1 MNWINFICFE
11 LALAAVL
18 AAAVRRFFRAC
29 RAADGAAP
37 PTSPD
42 GQDQL
47 SAKGERMLLALILL
61 FALAVRLWRFGSVP
75 GGVNQDGVMAAV
87 DGKALADYGTDR
99 FGTRL
104 PAHLYAWGYGQMS
117 SLLSYLIAPLVKL
130 LGLSVV
136 TMRLPQL
143 IVSMA
148 GIVFFYLLMR
158 ELFGKG
164 TGLAA
169 AAFAA
174 IDPWHFVQ
182 SRWALDCNLLPH
194 FFVAAMYFFARALRE
209 EPGRLA
215 QSERSR
221 WLGARMRSLYAAML
235 CFGLCMYCYGVTLY
249 VVVPL
254 LFILAAYCL
263 AKKRLSLPQVLA
275 CAGVYLLVAW
285 PFLLTMAINFFK
297 WDTVELPFVTLQR
310 FPDSIRAA
318 DILFF
323 SDDPLRQL
331 WLNLRSLLNVTLLQ
345 KPDLLWNEV
354 PGFGTVYLGTMPF
367 VFAGFLEL
375 KRARTGG
382 AFVLPAMLLAGVL
395 AGLLTNGVNINRI
408 NMIYYSIMGLAV
420 LGMRFAARELRFL
433 RPGCI
438 GMYALLAA
446 LLLVTYFGPY
456 ADVVKGC
463 FFDGFGEALA
473 AAEQTGSEKI
483 YVTADTQFEGSAHVS
498 EILTLFYDGTDAAY
512 FQGKTNRNGGE
523 ETLPYEERFTY
534 LSFTEKTAARA
545 LADGAAC
552 VIRADDAELFDA
564 DKFEITPYG
573 DYCMAEARKS

>member
-1 MNWINFICFE
+1 MKTLNLICFV

-18 AAAVRRFFRAC
+18 AAAVRRFSRA
-29 RAADGAAP
+29 RQPSDGAALP
-37 PTSPD
+37 GGTAEN
-42 GQDQL
+42 
-47 SAKGERMLLALILL
+47 SAGRERALLALILL
-61 FALAVRLWRFGSVP
+61 LALAMRLWRFGSVP

-117 SLLSYLIAPLVKL
+117 ALLSYLIAPLVKL
-130 LGLSVV
+130 MGLSVV

-143 IVSMA
+143 IVSMG
-148 GIVFFYLLMR
+148 GIVFFTLLMR
-158 ELFGKG
+158 ELFGAG

-174 IDPWHFVQ
+174 VNPWHFVQ

-194 FFVAAMYFFARALRE
+194 FFVAAMYFFARAMRE
-209 EPGRLA
+209 EPGRHA
-215 QSERSR
+215 QSGRSR

-254 LFILAAYCL
+254 LFALAAYCL
-263 AKKRLSLPQVLA
+263 VKKRLTLPQVLV
-275 CAGVYLLVAW
+275 CALIYLLVAW
-285 PFLLTMAINFFK
+285 PFLMTMAINYFQ
-297 WDTVELPFVTLQR
+297 WDTVELPFVTMQR
-310 FPDSIRAA
+310 FSGSVRAG
-318 DILFF
+318 DILLF

-354 PGFGTVYLGTMPF
+354 PGFGTMYLGTMPF
-367 VFAGFLEL
+367 VFAGVLEL
-375 KRARTGG
+375 GRARTGS
-382 AFVLPAMLLAGVL
+382 AFVLPAMLLAGLL

-408 NMIYYSIMGLAV
+408 NIIYYSIMGLAV

-433 RPGCI
+433 RPGCL
-438 GMYALLAA
+438 GLYALLAA
-446 LLLVTYFGPY
+446 ALLASYFGPY
-456 ADVVKGC
+456 AVLIRGC
-463 FFDGFGEALA
+463 FYDGFGEALA
-473 AAEQTGSEKI
+473 AAEQTGREKI
-483 YVTADTQFEGSAHVS
+483 YVTADTQFEGSANVS
-498 EILTLFYDGTDAAY
+498 EILTLFYDETDAGY
-512 FQGKTNRNGGE
+512 FQGETELNGGKE
-523 ETLPYEERFTY
+523 QLPYAERFTY
-534 LSFTEKTAARA
+534 LSFTAETAARA

-552 VIRADDAELFDA
+552 VIRADDRSFFDA
-564 DKFEITPYG
+564 DDFEITQYG
-573 DYCMAEARKS
+573 DYCMAEARQR

>member
-1 MNWINFICFE
+1 MKTVNLICFA

-18 AAAVRRFFRAC
+18 AAVIHSLRARC
-29 RAADGAAP
+29 AADGAAL
-37 PTSPD
+37 PD
-42 GQDQL
+42 EPDERNKIT
-47 SAKGERMLLALILL
+47 AKRERALLALILL
-61 FALAVRLWRFGSVP
+61 FALAIRVWRFGSVP

-130 LGLSVV
+130 MGLSVV

-158 ELFGKG
+158 ELFGAG

-194 FFVAAMYFFARALRE
+194 FFVAAMYFFTRAMRE
-209 EPGRLA
+209 EPGQIG
-215 QSERSR
+215 QSGRSR

-235 CFGLCMYCYGVTLY
+235 CFGLCMYCYGITLY
-249 VVVPL
+249 VVVPM
-254 LFILAAYCL
+254 LFALAAYCL
-263 AKKRLSLPQVLA
+263 AKKLLELPQVLV
-275 CAGVYLLVAW
+275 CAVVYLLVAW
-285 PFLLTMAINFFK
+285 PFLLTMAINYFK
-297 WDTVELPFVTLQR
+297 WDTIALPFVTMQR
-310 FPDSIRAA
+310 FPDSVRAG

-354 PGFGTVYLGTMPF
+354 PGFGTMYLGTMPF
-367 VFAGFLEL
+367 VFAGFFEL
-375 KRARTGG
+375 GRARTHDRCI
-382 AFVLPAMLLAGVL
+382 LPAMLLAGVL

-408 NMIYYSIMGLAV
+408 NIIYYSIMGFAV

-433 RPGCI
+433 RPACI
-438 GMYALLAA
+438 GLYALLAA
-446 LLLVTYFGPY
+446 ALLTTYFGSY
-456 ADVVKGC
+456 ADTIRGC
-463 FFDGFGEALA
+463 FYDGFGEALA

-483 YVTADTQFEGSAHVS
+483 YVTADTQYEGSVHVS
-498 EILTLFYDGTDAAY
+498 EILTLFYDGTDAEY
-512 FQGKTNRNGGE
+512 FQGETDRNGGE
-523 ETLPYEERFTY
+523 EMLPYAERFTY
-534 LSFTEKTAARA
+534 LSFTEETAARA
-545 LADGAAC
+545 FADGAAC
-552 VIRADDAELFDA
+552 VICAGDAKYFDT
-564 DKFEITPYG
+564 DEFKITQYG
-573 DYCMAEARKS
+573 DYCMAEARIG